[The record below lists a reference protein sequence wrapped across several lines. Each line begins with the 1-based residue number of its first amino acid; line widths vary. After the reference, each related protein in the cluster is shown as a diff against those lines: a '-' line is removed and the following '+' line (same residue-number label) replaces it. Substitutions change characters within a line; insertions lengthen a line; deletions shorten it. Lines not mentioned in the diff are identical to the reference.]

1 MFIAKKII
9 RARIGIISNET
20 DLGTHFYARVAF
32 LLSDI
37 TRRSVQCFVFSM

>member
-9 RARIGIISNET
+9 IARISIISKET
-20 DLGTHFYARVAF
+20 DLGTHFYTRVAF

-37 TRRSVQCFVFSM
+37 TLRSAQSFVFSM